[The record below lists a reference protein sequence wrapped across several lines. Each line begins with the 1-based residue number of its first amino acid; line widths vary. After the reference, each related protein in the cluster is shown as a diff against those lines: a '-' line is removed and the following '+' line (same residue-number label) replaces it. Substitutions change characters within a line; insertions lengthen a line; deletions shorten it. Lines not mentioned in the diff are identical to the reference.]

1 MPRSRGFTLI
11 ELLVVMLLIGII
23 LGMIGLQ
30 AWGQEGAEAEQES
43 RRLALTLQMAQ
54 QEAILEG
61 EILAL
66 EVKADGYEFLRLNA
80 KQEFKRVEGDDV
92 LRPRTMPA
100 GVSIESIDV
109 EGARGNTQREK
120 LPTVILLPTGE
131 QSAFGATF
139 VQGKVRW
146 RIEGTANGQIKYE
159 RAA

>member
-54 QEAILEG
+54 QEAILQG
-61 EILAL
+61 EILAI
-66 EVKADGYEFLRLNA
+66 EIREDGYQFLRLDA
-80 KQEFKRVEGDDV
+80 KQEFKPLEGDDV
-92 LRPRTMPA
+92 LRARAMPA

-109 EGARGNTQREK
+109 EGARDNAQREK
-120 LPTVILLPTGE
+120 LPTVIVFPTGE
-131 QSAFGATF
+131 QSSFGATF

-146 RIEGTANGQIKYE
+146 RIEGSANGEIKYE